1 MNHGRL
7 PWLSPSDLDDEQRR
21 VYDLIVA
28 GPRSQSTRASALVD
42 ERGRLEG
49 PFNAM
54 LVDPAVGEAVQNL
67 GAVIRYATLLN
78 ARTREIATLVVARSA
93 KSNFEWHAH
102 AHLGRAAGITE
113 DELAGILEEREPSTF
128 DETERLVWRI
138 TRMLVGERDL
148 DDATYAQAES
158 ALGRAVVMDLVVLVG
173 YYELLAR
180 SLRVWRTPLPEGAAA
195 QFEQY

>member
-7 PWLSPSDLDDEQRR
+7 PWLAPSDLDDEQRR
-21 VYDLIVA
+21 VYDLIVG

-42 ERGRLEG
+42 EGGRLEG

-54 LVDPAVGEAVQNL
+54 LVDPIIGEAVQNL
-67 GAVIRYATLLN
+67 GAVIRYATRLD

-113 DELAGILEEREPSTF
+113 DELACILDEREPSTL
-128 DETERLVWRI
+128 DATERLVWRI
-138 TRMLVGERDL
+138 SRMLVSERDL
-148 DDATYAQAES
+148 DDTTYAEAES
-158 ALGRAVVMDLVVLVG
+158 TLGQPIVMELIVLVG

-180 SLRVWRTPLPEGAAA
+180 SLRVWRTPLPEGVAA
-195 QFEQY
+195 QFEQ